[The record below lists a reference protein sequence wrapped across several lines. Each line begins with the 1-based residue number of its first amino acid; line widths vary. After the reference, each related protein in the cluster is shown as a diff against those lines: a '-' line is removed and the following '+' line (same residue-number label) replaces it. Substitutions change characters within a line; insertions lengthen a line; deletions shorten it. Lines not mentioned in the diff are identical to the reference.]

1 MAGLSQNLKAVITFG
16 GSIDS
21 SWNRS
26 ANSLQKS
33 LKDVGKQSEKLTKDQ
48 AKLAAEIKRAKLAGH
63 SLGDLKRRYS
73 DVSREIRKTEAEQQ
87 KLNQQMQKT
96 QRLAAFKGAG
106 KGLFRRGLGM
116 AGQLGG
122 MVAPGLAI
130 GGGGVVASAL
140 GTLIAPAATNE
151 ETARRAGVAKSYG
164 VDIPTF
170 DAWDTLAKQYDMNG
184 ENIGD
189 LFEEYLH
196 KAGEYKQNGKQ
207 GSLQDAFE
215 TLGFK
220 AGDFA
225 GLSDMAQFEKIVE
238 RALSMQDES
247 KASFAL
253 DSLFGGEASKLL
265 MLLKQSG
272 KSYRDLMDEQRRYNL
287 VTKEGAEGAIEGNRA
302 ITSLRTVFS
311 SAVAEISG
319 QLGNE
324 LAPDIRRLTDDMA
337 EWFKGGGIKRI
348 VSFLRNDL
356 YPGVLTF
363 GQGIVF
369 VGKVAYALAKKL
381 SWLLPDE
388 RSDQR
393 DVLKS
398 LAMTGSVDMA
408 RMTAQRNG
416 QGEWFEHQLKEK
428 PDLPDDVKKS
438 YRDTRGFFRDDDD
451 TFNSTLDKYVTP
463 ESSGAAFSWDS
474 ALNQNQKTSAQPGHE
489 TPDRAAGAWN
499 NFRLPSF
506 PTFEKSI
513 VWPAAEKTK
522 GSAGNITPDKPV
534 VNVDVYPS
542 LNWTA
547 AEERSEGNSKYPA
560 QRIPDVNVDVDSLQG
575 TDNAQ
580 GSFRGNERYRDKSA
594 DVLHLPPEINSRQS
608 PDPVRGRP
616 AELSGEE
623 ESSYWETLLQKLDF
637 ADKAPPPR
645 QLTDNRRFEFHYEIH
660 GAPGQ
665 DERAIGDEVVA
676 VTKTSPVF
684 NGDSSMLDGGQI
696 W

>member
-21 SWNRS
+21 SWSRS

-122 MVAPGLAI
+122 MVAPGLVI

-140 GTLIAPAATNE
+140 GTLIAPAATNA

-287 VTKEGAEGAIEGNRA
+287 VTKEGAEGAMEGNRA

-381 SWLLPDE
+381 SWILPDE

-398 LAMTGSVDMA
+398 LAMTGSVDIA

-416 QGEWFEHQLKEK
+416 QGEWFEQQLKEK

-463 ESSGAAFSWDS
+463 ESSGAPFSWDS

-489 TPDRAAGAWN
+489 TSDRAAGAWN
-499 NFRLPSF
+499 NYRLPSF

-522 GSAGNITPDKPV
+522 GSAGNITPEKPV

-542 LNWTA
+542 SESGESRNLFTDI
-547 AEERSEGNSKYPA
+547 ERHRDTSADFLLYQPEVSLPLSPA
-560 QRIPDVNVDVDSLQG
+560 QEP
-575 TDNAQ
+575 A
-580 GSFRGNERYRDKSA
+580 
-594 DVLHLPPEINSRQS
+594 S
-608 PDPVRGRP
+608 PAG
-616 AELSGEE
+616 LSGEE
-623 ESSYWETLLQKLDF
+623 GRSYWETLLQKLDI
-637 ADKAPPPR
+637 ADKAPSPR
-645 QLTDNRRFEFHYEIH
+645 QLTDNRKFEYRFEIY

-665 DERAIGDEVVA
+665 DERGIADEVGA
-676 VTKTSPVF
+676 MTKSNPAFT
-684 NGDSSMLDGGQI
+684 GDSSMLDGGQI

>member
-16 GSIDS
+16 GNIDS
-21 SWNRS
+21 SWSRS
-26 ANSLQKS
+26 ANGLQKS

-48 AKLAAEIKRAKLAGH
+48 AKLAAEIKRAKLAGQ

-73 DVSREIRKTEAEQQ
+73 DVSREIRKTETEQQ

-106 KGLFRRGLGM
+106 KGLYRRGLGM

-196 KAGEYKQNGKQ
+196 KSGEYKQNGKQ

-238 RALSMQDES
+238 RALSLQDES

-287 VTKEGAEGAIEGNRA
+287 VTKEGAEGAMAGNRA
-302 ITSLRTVFS
+302 VTNLRTVFS
-311 SAVAEISG
+311 SALAEISG

-324 LAPDIRRLTDDMA
+324 LAPDIRRLTDDLA

-356 YPGVLTF
+356 YPGVLNF

-369 VGKVAYALAKKL
+369 VGKVAFALAKKL

-398 LAMTGSVDMA
+398 LAMTGSVDVA

-416 QGEWFEHQLKEK
+416 QGEWFEQQLKEK
-428 PDLPDDVKKS
+428 PDLPADVKKS
-438 YRDTRGFFRDDDD
+438 YRDTRGFFSDDEE
-451 TFNSTLDKYVTP
+451 TFNTTLDKYLTPENSGGLFGPDRVMKPVQQPVTP
-463 ESSGAAFSWDS
+463 GTGPTVWD
-474 ALNQNQKTSAQPGHE
+474 N
-489 TPDRAAGAWN
+489 
-499 NFRLPSF
+499 
-506 PTFEKSI
+506 
-513 VWPAAEKTK
+513 
-522 GSAGNITPDKPV
+522 
-534 VNVDVYPS
+534 YPRT
-542 LNWTA
+542 LLA
-547 AEERSEGNSKYPA
+547 P
-560 QRIPDVNVDVDSLQG
+560 
-575 TDNAQ
+575 
-580 GSFRGNERYRDKSA
+580 
-594 DVLHLPPEINSRQS
+594 LPPETSPQVLPGITEQDTRQQTAVPRTVPFS
-608 PDPVRGRP
+608 GNADDGRGNAGTDTEGR
-616 AELSGEE
+616 
-623 ESSYWETLLQKLDF
+623 WDMLLQKLDA
-637 ADKAPPPR
+637 ADAAPVPR
-645 QLTDNRRFEFHYEIH
+645 QLTDNRRFEYRFEIH

-665 DERAIGDEVVA
+665 DERGIADEVEA
-676 VTKTSPVF
+676 VTKSSPAF
-684 NGDSSMLDGGQI
+684 TGDSSMLDGGQI

>member
-1 MAGLSQNLKAVITFG
+1 VAGLSQNLKAVITFG
-16 GSIDS
+16 GNIDS
-21 SWNRS
+21 SWSRS
-26 ANSLQKS
+26 ANGLQKS

-48 AKLAAEIKRAKLAGH
+48 AKLAAEIKRAKLAGQ

-73 DVSREIRKTEAEQQ
+73 DVSREIRKTEADQQ

-106 KGLFRRGLGM
+106 KGLFRRGLGI

-130 GGGGVVASAL
+130 GGGGMVASAL
-140 GTLIAPAATNE
+140 GTLIAPATTNA
-151 ETARRAGVAKSYG
+151 ETARRAGVAKSYS

-207 GSLQDAFE
+207 GSLQDAFD

-220 AGDFA
+220 AGDLA

-238 RALSMQDES
+238 RALSLQDES

-265 MLLKQSG
+265 MLMKQSG

-287 VTKEGAEGAIEGNRA
+287 VTKEGAEGAMEGNRA
-302 ITSLRTVFS
+302 ITNLKTVFS
-311 SAVAEISG
+311 SAMAEISG

-324 LAPDIRRLTDDMA
+324 LAPDVRHLTDDLA

-369 VGKVAYALAKKL
+369 VGKVVYALATKL
-381 SWLLPDE
+381 SWMLPDE

-398 LAMTGSVDMA
+398 LAMTGSVDIA

-416 QGEWFEHQLKEK
+416 QGEWFEQQLKEK
-428 PDLPDDVKKS
+428 PELPDDVKQS
-438 YRDTRGFFRDDDD
+438 YQDTRGFFRDDEEAFD
-451 TFNSTLDKYVTP
+451 TTLDKYLTHENSGGLFGPNGLMKPAQQQSVTP
-463 ESSGAAFSWDS
+463 GTGPKAWD
-474 ALNQNQKTSAQPGHE
+474 N
-489 TPDRAAGAWN
+489 
-499 NFRLPSF
+499 
-506 PTFEKSI
+506 
-513 VWPAAEKTK
+513 
-522 GSAGNITPDKPV
+522 
-534 VNVDVYPS
+534 YPQT
-542 LNWTA
+542 LLA
-547 AEERSEGNSKYPA
+547 P
-560 QRIPDVNVDVDSLQG
+560 
-575 TDNAQ
+575 
-580 GSFRGNERYRDKSA
+580 
-594 DVLHLPPEINSRQS
+594 LPPETSPQVVLGRTEPDSRRQTGV
-608 PDPVRGRP
+608 PRTVP
-616 AELSGEE
+616 LSGNADGSRGNAGTDAEGR
-623 ESSYWETLLQKLDF
+623 WDMLLQKLDT
-637 ADKAPPPR
+637 ADTAPVPR
-645 QLTDNRRFEFHYEIH
+645 QLTDNRRFEYRFEIH

-665 DERAIGDEVVA
+665 DERGIADEVEA
-676 VTKTSPVF
+676 VTKSNTAF
-684 NGDSSMLDGGQI
+684 TGDSSMLDGGQI

>member
-1 MAGLSQNLKAVITFG
+1 VAGLSQNLKAVITFG
-16 GSIDS
+16 GNIDS
-21 SWNRS
+21 SWSRS
-26 ANSLQKS
+26 ANGLQKS

-48 AKLAAEIKRAKLAGH
+48 AKLAAEIKRAKLAGQ

-73 DVSREIRKTEAEQQ
+73 DVSREIRKTEADQQ

-106 KGLFRRGLGM
+106 KGLFRRGLGI

-130 GGGGVVASAL
+130 GGGGMVASAL
-140 GTLIAPAATNE
+140 GTLIAPATTNA
-151 ETARRAGVAKSYG
+151 ETARRAGVAKSYS

-207 GSLQDAFE
+207 GSLQDAFD

-220 AGDFA
+220 AGDLA

-238 RALSMQDES
+238 RALSLQDES

-265 MLLKQSG
+265 MLMKQSG

-287 VTKEGAEGAIEGNRA
+287 VTKEGAEGAMEGNRA
-302 ITSLRTVFS
+302 ITNLKTVFS
-311 SAVAEISG
+311 SAMAEISG

-324 LAPDIRRLTDDMA
+324 LAPDVRHLTDDLA

-369 VGKVAYALAKKL
+369 VGKVVYALAKKL
-381 SWLLPDE
+381 SWMLPDE

-398 LAMTGSVDMA
+398 LAMTGSVDIA

-416 QGEWFEHQLKEK
+416 QGEWFEQQLKEK
-428 PDLPDDVKKS
+428 PELPDDVKQS
-438 YRDTRGFFRDDDD
+438 YQDTRGFFRDDEEAFD
-451 TFNSTLDKYVTP
+451 TTLDKYLTHENSGGLFGPNGLMKPAQQQSVTP
-463 ESSGAAFSWDS
+463 GTGPKAWD
-474 ALNQNQKTSAQPGHE
+474 N
-489 TPDRAAGAWN
+489 
-499 NFRLPSF
+499 
-506 PTFEKSI
+506 
-513 VWPAAEKTK
+513 
-522 GSAGNITPDKPV
+522 
-534 VNVDVYPS
+534 YPQT
-542 LNWTA
+542 LLA
-547 AEERSEGNSKYPA
+547 P
-560 QRIPDVNVDVDSLQG
+560 
-575 TDNAQ
+575 
-580 GSFRGNERYRDKSA
+580 
-594 DVLHLPPEINSRQS
+594 LPPETSPQVVLGRTEPDSRRQTGV
-608 PDPVRGRP
+608 PRTVP
-616 AELSGEE
+616 LSGNADGSRGNAGTDAEGR
-623 ESSYWETLLQKLDF
+623 WDMLLQKLDT
-637 ADKAPPPR
+637 ADTAPVPR
-645 QLTDNRRFEFHYEIH
+645 QLTDNRRFEYRFEIH

-665 DERAIGDEVVA
+665 DERGIADEVEA
-676 VTKTSPVF
+676 VTKSNTAF
-684 NGDSSMLDGGQI
+684 TGDSSMLDGGQI

>member
-21 SWNRS
+21 SWSRS

-48 AKLAAEIKRAKLAGH
+48 AKLATEIKRAKLAGH

-96 QRLAAFKGAG
+96 QRLAAFKRAG

-287 VTKEGAEGAIEGNRA
+287 VTKEGAEGAMEGNRA

-398 LAMTGSVDMA
+398 LAMTGSVDIA

-416 QGEWFEHQLKEK
+416 QGEWFEQQLKEK
-428 PDLPDDVKKS
+428 PELPDDVKTS

-451 TFNSTLDKYVTP
+451 TFNHTLDKYVTP
-463 ESSGAAFSWDS
+463 ESGGAPFSWDS
-474 ALNQNQKTSAQPGHE
+474 ALSQNQETSVQPGHE
-489 TPDRAAGAWN
+489 TSDRTAGAWN
-499 NFRLPSF
+499 NYRLPSF
-506 PTFEKSI
+506 PSFEKSI
-513 VWPAAEKTK
+513 VWPAAEKPK
-522 GSAGNITPDKPV
+522 GSADNISTDKPV
-534 VNVDVYPS
+534 ENVDVYPS
-542 LNWTA
+542 
-547 AEERSEGNSKYPA
+547 SESGELRNSF
-560 QRIPDVNVDVDSLQG
+560 
-575 TDNAQ
+575 TDN
-580 GSFRGNERYRDKSA
+580 EHHRDNSA
-594 DVLHLPPEINSRQS
+594 DFLLYQPEVSLPRSPS
-608 PDPVRGRP
+608 PDPATP
-616 AELSGEE
+616 AGHSGEE
-623 ESSYWETLLQKLDF
+623 GSGYWETLLQKLDI

-645 QLTDNRRFEFHYEIH
+645 QLTDNRKFEYRFEIY

-665 DERAIGDEVVA
+665 GERGIADEVGA
-676 VTKTSPVF
+676 MTKSNPAFT
-684 NGDSSMLDGGQI
+684 GDSSMLDGGQI

>member
-16 GSIDS
+16 GNIDS

-26 ANSLQKS
+26 AKGLQKS

-48 AKLAAEIKRAKLAGH
+48 AKLAAEIKKAKLAGQ

-73 DVSREIRKTEAEQQ
+73 DVSREIRKTESEQQ
-87 KLNQQMQKT
+87 KLNQQMQKA
-96 QRLAAFKGAG
+96 QRLASFKGAG
-106 KGLFRRGLGM
+106 KGLFRRGLGI

-140 GTLIAPAATNE
+140 GTLIAPAATNA

-220 AGDFA
+220 AGDLA
-225 GLSDMAQFEKIVE
+225 GLSDMSQFEKIVE
-238 RALSMQDES
+238 RALSLQDES

-287 VTKEGAEGAIEGNRA
+287 VTKEGAEGAMEGNRA
-302 ITSLRTVFS
+302 ITNLQTVFS

-324 LAPDIRRLTDDMA
+324 LAPDVRRLTDDMA

-363 GQGIVF
+363 GQGIFF

-398 LAMTGSVDMA
+398 LAMTGSVDIA

-416 QGEWFEHQLKEK
+416 QGEWFEQQLKEK

-438 YRDTRGFFRDDDD
+438 YRDTRGFFRDDEE
-451 TFNSTLDKYVTP
+451 TFNTTLDKYLTPENSGALFGTDGLMKPAQPQSVTP
-463 ESSGAAFSWDS
+463 GTGPTAWDHYPRTLLS
-474 ALNQNQKTSAQPGHE
+474 PLPPETSPQVV
-489 TPDRAAGAWN
+489 PD
-499 NFRLPSF
+499 
-506 PTFEKSI
+506 
-513 VWPAAEKTK
+513 
-522 GSAGNITPDKPV
+522 IT
-534 VNVDVYPS
+534 
-542 LNWTA
+542 
-547 AEERSEGNSKYPA
+547 E
-560 QRIPDVNVDVDSLQG
+560 QDSLQQA
-575 TDNAQ
+575 TSTEA
-580 GSFRGNERYRDKSA
+580 E
-594 DVLHLPPEINSRQS
+594 
-608 PDPVRGRP
+608 GR
-616 AELSGEE
+616 
-623 ESSYWETLLQKLDF
+623 WDMLLQKLDS
-637 ADKAPPPR
+637 ADAPAAPR
-645 QLTDNRRFEFHYEIH
+645 QLTDNRRFEYRFEIH

-665 DERAIGDEVVA
+665 DERAIADEVEGM
-676 VTKTSPVF
+676 TKSSPAF
-684 NGDSSMLDGGQI
+684 NGNNSMQDGGQI

>member
-16 GSIDS
+16 GNIDS

-26 ANSLQKS
+26 ANGLQKS
-33 LKDVGKQSEKLTKDQ
+33 LKDVGRQSEKLTKDQ
-48 AKLAAEIKRAKLAGH
+48 AKLAAEIKRAKLAGQ
-63 SLGDLKRRYS
+63 SLDGLKRRYS
-73 DVSREIRKTEAEQQ
+73 EVSREIRKTETEQQ
-87 KLNQQMQKT
+87 KLNQQMEKSR
-96 QRLAAFKGAG
+96 RLAAFKGAG
-106 KGLFRRGLGM
+106 KGLFRRGLGI

-122 MVAPGLAI
+122 LMAPGLAI

-140 GTLIAPAATNE
+140 GTLIAPAAANA
-151 ETARRAGVAKSYG
+151 ETARRVGAAKSYG
-164 VDIPTF
+164 VDVTTF
-170 DAWDTLAKQYDMNG
+170 DAWDSLAKQYDMNA
-184 ENIGD
+184 ENFGD

-196 KAGEYKQNGKQ
+196 KSGEYKQNGKQ
-207 GSLQDAFE
+207 GALQDAFE

-238 RALSMQDES
+238 RALSLQDES

-272 KSYRDLMDEQRRYNL
+272 RSYRELMDEQRRYNL
-287 VTKEGAEGAIEGNRA
+287 VTKEGAEGAMEGNRA
-302 ITSLRTVFS
+302 ITNLRTVFS

-324 LAPDIRRLTDDMA
+324 LAPDIRRLTDDLA
-337 EWFKGGGIKRI
+337 DWFRGGGIKRI
-348 VSFLRNDL
+348 ATFLRNDL

-398 LAMTGSVDMA
+398 LAMTGSVDIA

-416 QGEWFEHQLKEK
+416 QGEWFEQQLREK
-428 PDLPDDVKKS
+428 PNLPGDVKKS
-438 YRDTRGFFRDDDD
+438 YTDTRGFFRDDNES
-451 TFNSTLDKYVTP
+451 FNKSLDKYLSP
-463 ESSGAAFSWDS
+463 EPGGLSGLGD
-474 ALNQNQKTSAQPGHE
+474 ALKNT
-489 TPDRAAGAWN
+489 
-499 NFRLPSF
+499 
-506 PTFEKSI
+506 
-513 VWPAAEKTK
+513 PAA
-522 GSAGNITPDKPV
+522 
-534 VNVDVYPS
+534 
-542 LNWTA
+542 
-547 AEERSEGNSKYPA
+547 
-560 QRIPDVNVDVDSLQG
+560 
-575 TDNAQ
+575 
-580 GSFRGNERYRDKSA
+580 
-594 DVLHLPPEINSRQS
+594 
-608 PDPVRGRP
+608 
-616 AELSGEE
+616 SGDG
-623 ESSYWETLLQKLDF
+623 YWDTLLHRLDT
-637 ADKAPPPR
+637 ASQQSQAA
-645 QLTDNRRFEFHYEIH
+645 QLSDNRKFEYHFEIK

-665 DERAIGDEVVA
+665 SEQGIADAVA
-676 VTKTSPVF
+676 GVTKTSPAF
-684 NGDSSMLDGGQI
+684 NGNNSMMDSGDI

>member
-1 MAGLSQNLKAVITFG
+1 VAGLSQNLKAVITFG
-16 GSIDS
+16 GNIDS
-21 SWNRS
+21 SWSRS
-26 ANSLQKS
+26 ANGLQKS

-48 AKLAAEIKRAKLAGH
+48 SKLAAEIKRAKLAGQ

-73 DVSREIRKTEAEQQ
+73 DVSREIRKTETEQQ

-140 GTLIAPAATNE
+140 GTLIAPVATNE

-196 KAGEYKQNGKQ
+196 KSGEYKQNGKQ

-238 RALSMQDES
+238 RALSLQDES

-272 KSYRDLMDEQRRYNL
+272 KSYRDLMDEQRKYNL
-287 VTKEGAEGAIEGNRA
+287 VTKEGAEGAMAGNRA
-302 ITSLRTVFS
+302 VTNLRTVFS
-311 SAVAEISG
+311 SALAEISG

-324 LAPDIRRLTDDMA
+324 LAPDIRRLTDDLA

-356 YPGVLTF
+356 YPGVLNF

-369 VGKVAYALAKKL
+369 VGKVAFALAKKL

-398 LAMTGSVDMA
+398 LAMTGSVDVA

-416 QGEWFEHQLKEK
+416 QGEWFEQQLKEK
-428 PDLPDDVKKS
+428 PDLPADVKKS
-438 YRDTRGFFRDDDD
+438 YRDTRGFIRNDDD
-451 TFNSTLDKYVTP
+451 TFNTTLDKYITPEGNGALFGPDGFMKPVQQPVTP
-463 ESSGAAFSWDS
+463 GTGPTVWD
-474 ALNQNQKTSAQPGHE
+474 N
-489 TPDRAAGAWN
+489 
-499 NFRLPSF
+499 
-506 PTFEKSI
+506 
-513 VWPAAEKTK
+513 
-522 GSAGNITPDKPV
+522 
-534 VNVDVYPS
+534 YPRT
-542 LNWTA
+542 LLA
-547 AEERSEGNSKYPA
+547 P
-560 QRIPDVNVDVDSLQG
+560 
-575 TDNAQ
+575 
-580 GSFRGNERYRDKSA
+580 
-594 DVLHLPPEINSRQS
+594 LPPETSPQVVPGITEQDTRRQTIV
-608 PDPVRGRP
+608 PRTDP
-616 AELSGEE
+616 LSGHTDDGRGNAGADTEGG
-623 ESSYWETLLQKLDF
+623 WDMLLQKLDA
-637 ADKAPPPR
+637 ADTAPVPR
-645 QLTDNRRFEFHYEIH
+645 QLTDNRRFEYRFEIH

-665 DERAIGDEVVA
+665 DERGIADEVEA
-676 VTKTSPVF
+676 VTKSSPAF
-684 NGDSSMLDGGQI
+684 TGDSSMLDGGQI